1 MMEQVLSCNVFQ
13 GLKARVFAKAASML
27 ANYVSLVILSDYKIT
42 ANSQT

>member
-1 MMEQVLSCNVFQ
+1 MMELKVLSFQ

-27 ANYVSLVILSDYKIT
+27 ANYVSLVNLSDYKIT